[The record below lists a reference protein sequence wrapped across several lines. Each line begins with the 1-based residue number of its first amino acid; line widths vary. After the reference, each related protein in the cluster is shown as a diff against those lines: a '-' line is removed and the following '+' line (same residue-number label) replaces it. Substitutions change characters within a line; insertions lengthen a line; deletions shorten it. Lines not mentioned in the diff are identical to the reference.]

1 MRAILTSVKWNL
13 IVVLICISLIISDFK
28 HLFMCPLVICMS
40 SLENVNGCSCSS
52 PSNGF
57 ISCVFCNFF
66 LVNSCCFLHV
76 NQTLPGAQFC
86 IYFCLDFRDSLVVEK
101 LLYLLDLSLLHS
113 LGIVTSDGVSVI
125 GFQFHERL
133 CLLLRFPAICKPSF
147 PLPWADG
154 WGFSNLLYPGRD
166 GRGVFK
172 PRSNCIS
179 YS

>member
-1 MRAILTSVKWNL
+1 MWFVFVFNLCLLFPQHKPFDFSFHSYFIISSRFCQVLQNIGITSVY
-13 IVVLICISLIISDFK
+13 
-28 HLFMCPLVICMS
+28 
-40 SLENVNGCSCSS
+40 GRSCSS

-147 PLPWADG
+147 PLP
-154 WGFSNLLYPGRD
+154 
-166 GRGVFK
+166 
-172 PRSNCIS
+172 
-179 YS
+179 